1 MMNAP
6 YTPSLRDQIIQLVNS
21 HPNGMK
27 TRDLLTA
34 LKNVEYR
41 TLLRHLNKLID
52 EEACYKKGRGRATKY
67 YPMDTLE
74 LQNTP
79 QLSTVSQQL
88 QKIVN
93 QPLQKRKPVHFERP
107 FLERYTPNQS
117 YYLSTTERQHLS
129 QLGTYP
135 DDDQPA
141 GTYTRKIL
149 DRFLIDLT
157 WNSSRLEGNTYSLLE
172 TENLVHQGAISENK
186 TPTETQMIL
195 NHKAAIEFLVQSSDN
210 LELNV
215 FTICSLHALLS
226 DNLLGDP
233 SACGRIRT
241 IPVGISRS
249 SYQPLSI
256 PQQIEDMLRIILEKA
271 SKILDP
277 YEQSFFLM
285 TQLPYLQA
293 FEDVNKRV
301 SRLSANIP
309 FIKQNCCPISFI
321 EVDKTL
327 YIEGN
332 LAVYELN
339 KIDLLKDIFIWAYER
354 SVQRYSLVQKILK
367 TPDPFRMQYRK
378 EIYNLVNQIV
388 KQSYLKIDAVKLIQ
402 NYSHEYVDASKQAK
416 FVEVIET
423 ELMSLHIGNIAR
435 YQLSPN
441 EFNAWRKHW

>member
-52 EEACYKKGRGRATKY
+52 EEACYKKGQGRATKY

-129 QLGTYP
+129 RLGTYP

-172 TENLVHQGAISENK
+172 TENLVDQGAISENK

-195 NHKAAIEFLVQSSDN
+195 NHKAAIEFLVKSSDN

-226 DNLLGDP
+226 NNLLGDP

-241 IPVGISRS
+241 VPVGISRS
-249 SYQPLSI
+249 SYQPLII

-321 EVDKTL
+321 EVDETL

-388 KQSYLKIDAVKLIQ
+388 KESYLKIDAVKLIQ

-435 YQLSPN
+435 YQLTPN
-441 EFNAWRKHW
+441 EFNAWQKHW